1 MADDRQATG
10 GEAGLNRDMWTQANT
25 EYTQAHAARAWAA
38 EEITWGIFNIPER
51 QLGVLGDVAGLD
63 VIELGCGTAYF
74 SAWLARRG
82 ARPVGVDVTPAQL
95 RTARQCQ
102 RQSGIVFPLIEA
114 DATDVP
120 LGGASFDL
128 VISECGAS
136 LWCDPARWVPE
147 AARLLRPGGRLVFH
161 TTSVLSAMCLPE
173 GSGPA
178 GTELL
183 HPQREVARLH
193 SPGGGV
199 EFHPGHGDW
208 ITILRQA
215 GFTIEAL
222 HELYAPPGA
231 TDHPYY
237 NLATAVW
244 AQRWPAEELW
254 ATRLRT

>member
-10 GEAGLNRDMWTQANT
+10 GETGLNRDMWTQANT
-25 EYTQAHAARAWAA
+25 EYTQAHATRAWAA

-51 QLGVLGDVAGLD
+51 QFGVLGDVAGLD

-82 ARPVGVDVTPAQL
+82 ARPVGVDVTPVQL

-183 HPQREVARLH
+183 HPQREVGRLH

-222 HELYAPPGA
+222 HELYPPPGA